1 MKTVLTAGLL
11 WSAFALVNAS
21 FAGEQLQ
28 PRDGIRLAQA
38 VCEQVISCG
47 MKDGKW
53 KEYPTPCAARD
64 DGATN
69 VKPKTGPTCE
79 SATK

>member
-1 MKTVLTAGLL
+1 MRNL
-11 WSAFALVNAS
+11 FALMIFTALFAS
-21 FAGEQLQ
+21 QQTAAAERTL
-28 PRDGIRLAQA
+28 LAQA
-38 VCEQVISCG
+38 KSDRVCALVISCG

-53 KEYPTPCAARD
+53 KEYPTPCAASD

-79 SATK
+79 AATK